1 MKNLIKL
8 VVAVCMA
15 VMIKSCNIYSQGIIG
30 NIGDTITIASYAGV
44 WKWETENES
53 LTFYLKDTTWIW
65 VSKEFTDIIGTYRY
79 VKDGQVVVD
88 NTSTNP
94 SSVSSPLRM
103 PIYAGVHEID
113 ENGNI
118 WRLDLRFL
126 DTITG
131 KESSYE
137 DSSLSYTVGK
147 KGPELHI
154 NLIDE
159 IKWYDGAED
168 DLARTPEEAARL
180 KAKSRAARLPGWS
193 IPNNVTLTKV
203 N

>member
-8 VVAVCMA
+8 IIAVCMA

-65 VSKEFTDIIGTYRY
+65 VSTEFTSIIGTYRY

-103 PIYAGVHEID
+103 PVFANIKEMD
-113 ENGNI
+113 EQGNT
-118 WRLDLRFL
+118 WDLYLCFL

-131 KESSYE
+131 K
-137 DSSLSYTVGK
+137 
-147 KGPELHI
+147 
-154 NLIDE
+154 
-159 IKWYDGAED
+159 
-168 DLARTPEEAARL
+168 
-180 KAKSRAARLPGWS
+180 
-193 IPNNVTLTKV
+193 
-203 N
+203 